1 MEVIFEFKQI
11 GQIVKVTAIDCQ
23 TGMEATIQG
32 PASAGKA
39 LLQQNAAAKLAYLIR
54 KETGAGKV

>member
-23 TGMEATIQG
+23 TGMEATIR
-32 PASAGKA
+32 SKA
-39 LLQQNAAAKLAYLIR
+39 PLANCSILSAAKPWDVQVWPQLS
-54 KETGAGKV
+54 